1 MSADKILVI
10 GSEGQIGTVL
20 SHALRDTYGIA
31 NVITSDINQPRN
43 SVIGYFEK
51 LNILDGERLLAI
63 VKKHKITQ
71 IYHLAALLS
80 AKGEQ
85 NPRQTW
91 DVNMNGLFNV
101 LEVAR
106 QENLDKVYFPSSIAV
121 FGGQTPKKATPQFTV
136 LQPETMYGITKE
148 VGEHLAQ
155 YYFKKFNLDVR
166 SLRYPGL
173 ISYQSLPGGGT
184 TDYAVDIFHKAV
196 AGEAYECFLERDTH
210 LPMMYM
216 PDAIRATIELMNA
229 PLEKISMHYGYNV
242 RAMSFS
248 AEELAAEITKHIP
261 DFKIT
266 YKPDFRQQIAESWVE
281 SMDDTYARNDW
292 GWQEE
297 YDLPAMVEDM
307 IVNLK
312 RIKNR
317 GSSEYDEK
325 MFL

>member
-1 MSADKILVI
+1 MRTEKILLI

-20 SHALRDTYGIA
+20 SNSLREVYGIP
-31 NVITSDINQPRN
+31 NVITSDLNNPRT

-51 LNILDGERLLAI
+51 LDVLDGKRLLEI
-63 VKKHKITQ
+63 VKKHNITQ

-80 AKGEQ
+80 ARGEQ

-91 DVNMNGLFNV
+91 DVNMNGLLNV

-106 QENLDKVYFPSSIAV
+106 QEKLHKVYFPSSIAV

-148 VGEHLAQ
+148 VGEHLSQ
-155 YYFKKFNLDVR
+155 YYFHKFGLDVR

-184 TDYAVDIFHKAV
+184 TDYAVDIFHKAI
-196 AGEAYECFLERDTH
+196 AGESYECFLESDTR

-216 PDAIRATIELMNA
+216 PDAIRATLELMNA
-229 PLEKISMHYGYNV
+229 PVEKISMHYGYNI
-242 RAMSFS
+242 RAMSFTP
-248 AEELAAEITKHIP
+248 EELASEIQKHIP

-281 SMDDTYARNDW
+281 SMDDSYARNDW
-292 GWQEE
+292 GWQEQ
-297 YDLPAMVEDM
+297 YDMAAMVKDM

-312 RIKNR
+312 KMKQR
-317 GSSEYDEK
+317 GAYDEK

>member
-20 SHALRDTYGIA
+20 SQALRETYGVA
-31 NVITSDINQPRN
+31 NVITSDPPRN
-43 SVIGYFEK
+43 NTIGHFEQ
-51 LNILDGERLLAI
+51 LNVLDGDRLLEI
-63 VKKHKITQ
+63 VKKYKVTQ
-71 IYHLAALLS
+71 IYLLAALLS

-91 DVNMNGLFNV
+91 NVNMNGLFNV
-101 LEVAR
+101 LEIAR
-106 QENLDKVYFPSSIAV
+106 QENVRKVYFPSSIAV

-136 LQPETMYGITKE
+136 LQPKTMYGITKE

-155 YYFKKFNLDVR
+155 YYFTKFGLDVR

-173 ISYQSLPGGGT
+173 ISYQSMAGGGT

-196 AGEAYECFLERDTH
+196 AGLPFECFLERDTH

-216 PDAIRATIELMNA
+216 PDAIRATMELMEA
-229 PLEKISMHYGYNV
+229 PLHQISMHYGYNV

-248 AEELAAEITKHIP
+248 PEELAAEIQKHIP
-261 DFKIT
+261 TFKIN
-266 YKPDFRQQIAESWVE
+266 YKPDFRQEIAESWVE
-281 SMDDTYARNDW
+281 SMDDSYARNDW
-292 GWQEE
+292 GWQEQ
-297 YDLPAMVEDM
+297 YTLPAMVEDM

-312 RIKNR
+312 RIKNE
-317 GSSEYDEK
+317 GSSEYDEQL
-325 MFL
+325 FL

>member
-20 SHALRDTYGIA
+20 SHALREVHGVS
-31 NVITSDINQPRN
+31 NVVTSDLHLPR
-43 SVIGYFEK
+43 VERPGQFEQ
-51 LNILDGERLLAI
+51 LNVLDGERLLEI
-63 VKKHKITQ
+63 VKKHRITQ
-71 IYHLAALLS
+71 IYHLAAVLS

-91 DVNMNGLFNV
+91 DINMNGLFNI
-101 LEVAR
+101 LEIAR
-106 QENLDKVYFPSSIAV
+106 QEKLDKIYFPSSIAV

-136 LQPETMYGITKE
+136 LQPKTMYGITKE

-155 YYFKKFNLDVR
+155 YYFHKFGVDVR

-196 AGEAYECFLERDTH
+196 AGEPFECFLERDTY

-216 PDAIRATIELMNA
+216 PDAIRATLELMNA
-229 PLEKISMHYGYNV
+229 PLENLSMHYGYNV

-248 AEELAAEITKHIP
+248 PEELAQEIQRHIP
-261 DFKIT
+261 SFEIS

-281 SMDDTYARNDW
+281 SMDDSYARNDW
-292 GWQEE
+292 GWQEA

-307 IVNLK
+307 IVNLTA
-312 RIKNR
+312 IKN
-317 GSSEYDEK
+317 GEQK
-325 MFL
+325 KVG

>member
-1 MSADKILVI
+1 MPKDNILVI
-10 GSEGQIGTVL
+10 GSQGQIGTVL
-20 SHALRDTYGIA
+20 TEALRERYSSNQVIA
-31 NVITSDINQPRN
+31 SDINVPKQATNGP
-43 SVIGYFEK
+43 FEQ
-51 LNILDGERLLAI
+51 LNILDGDGLHHL
-63 VKKHKITQ
+63 VKKHNITQ

-91 DVNMNGLFNV
+91 NVNMNGLFNV

-155 YYFKKFNLDVR
+155 YYYKKFGVDVR

-196 AGEAYECFLERDTH
+196 AGEAFECFLERDTA

-216 PDAIRATIELMNA
+216 PDAIRATLELMEA
-229 PLEKISMHYGYNV
+229 PVEKLSMHYGYNV

-248 AEELAAEITKHIP
+248 PEDLAKEIQKHLP
-261 DFKIT
+261 DFKIS
-266 YKPDFRQQIAESWVE
+266 YHPDYRQQIAESWVE
-281 SMDDTYARNDW
+281 SMDDSYARNDW
-292 GWQEE
+292 GWQEK
-297 YDLPAMVEDM
+297 YDMAAMVKDM
-307 IVNLK
+307 LLHLK
-312 RIKNR
+312 P
-317 GSSEYDEK
+317 SLQD
-325 MFL
+325 

>member
-1 MSADKILVI
+1 MIDKSMPKDNILVI
-10 GSEGQIGTVL
+10 GSQGQIGTVL
-20 SHALRDTYGIA
+20 TEALRERYSIHQVIA
-31 NVITSDINQPRN
+31 SDINPPKQAPQ
-43 SVIGYFEK
+43 GPFEQ
-51 LNILDGERLLAI
+51 LDILDGEALHQL
-63 VKKHKITQ
+63 VKKHHITQ

-91 DVNMNGLFNV
+91 NVNMNGLFNV

-106 QENLDKVYFPSSIAV
+106 QEKLDKVYFPSSIAV

-155 YYFKKFNLDVR
+155 YYYKKFGVDVR

-196 AGEAYECFLERDTH
+196 AGETFECFLERDTM

-216 PDAIRATIELMNA
+216 PDAIRATLELMEA
-229 PLEKISMHYGYNV
+229 PVEQLSMHYGYNV

-248 AEELAAEITKHIP
+248 PEQLAQEIQKHLP
-261 DFKIT
+261 DFEIV
-266 YKPDFRQQIAESWVE
+266 YQPDYRQQIADSWVE
-281 SMDDTYARNDW
+281 SMDDSYARNDW

-307 IVNLK
+307 LLHLK
-312 RIKNR
+312 KQ
-317 GSSEYDEK
+317 K
-325 MFL
+325 A

>member
-1 MSADKILVI
+1 MPKDNILVI
-10 GSEGQIGTVL
+10 GSQGQIGTVL
-20 SHALRDTYGIA
+20 TEALRERYSSQQVIA
-31 NVITSDINQPRN
+31 SDINTPKN
-43 SVIGYFEK
+43 ATNGPFEQ
-51 LNILDGERLLAI
+51 LDILDGDALHHL
-63 VKKHKITQ
+63 VKKHNITQ

-91 DVNMNGLFNV
+91 NVNMNGLFNV

-106 QENLDKVYFPSSIAV
+106 QEELDKIYFPSSIAV

-155 YYFKKFNLDVR
+155 YYYKKFGVDVR

-196 AGEAYECFLERDTH
+196 AGESFECFLERDTI

-216 PDAIRATIELMNA
+216 PDAIRATLELMEA
-229 PLEKISMHYGYNV
+229 PVDKLSMHYGYNV

-248 AEELAAEITKHIP
+248 PEELANEIKKHLPDFEITYQP
-261 DFKIT
+261 D
-266 YKPDFRQQIAESWVE
+266 YRQQIAESWVE
-281 SMDDTYARNDW
+281 SMDDSYARNDW
-292 GWQEE
+292 GWKEE
-297 YDLPAMVEDM
+297 YDMSAMVKDM
-307 IVNLK
+307 LLHLK
-312 RIKNR
+312 
-317 GSSEYDEK
+317 
-325 MFL
+325 

>member
-20 SHALRDTYGIA
+20 SHALRESYGIP
-31 NVITSDINQPRN
+31 NVVTSDISSPRN
-43 SVIGYFEK
+43 SVIGHFEK
-51 LNILDGERLLAI
+51 LNILDGQKLFEI

-106 QENLDKVYFPSSIAV
+106 QEKLDKIYFPSSIAV

-155 YYFKKFNLDVR
+155 YYYKKFNVDVR
-166 SLRYPGL
+166 SIRYPGL

-196 AGEAYECFLERDTH
+196 AGEPYECFLDSDTH

-216 PDAIRATIELMNA
+216 PDAIRATLELMNA
-229 PLEKISMHYGYNV
+229 PADKLSMHYGYNV
-242 RAMSFS
+242 RSMSFS
-248 AEELAAEITKHIP
+248 PEELAAEIKKHIP
-261 DFKIT
+261 DFQIS
-266 YKPDFRQQIAESWVE
+266 YNPDFRQKIAESWVE
-281 SMDDTYARNDW
+281 SMNDSYARNDW
-292 GWQEE
+292 GWKEE
-297 YDLPAMVEDM
+297 FDLAAMTKDM
-307 IVNLK
+307 IHNLLK
-312 RIKNR
+312 IKNK
-317 GSSEYDEK
+317 GTSEYDEK

>member
-20 SHALRDTYGIA
+20 SHALRETYGIA
-31 NVITSDINQPRN
+31 NVITSDINPPRT
-43 SVIGYFEK
+43 SVIGHFEK
-51 LNILDGERLLAI
+51 LNILDGKRLFEI

-106 QENLDKVYFPSSIAV
+106 QEKLHKVYFPSSIAV

-155 YYFKKFNLDVR
+155 YYYKKFDVDVR

-184 TDYAVDIFHKAV
+184 TDYAVDIFHKAI
-196 AGEAYECFLERDTH
+196 AGEPFSCFLESDTH

-216 PDAIRATIELMNA
+216 PDAIRATMELMEA
-229 PLEKISMHYGYNV
+229 PVEKLSMHYGYNV

-248 AEELAAEITKHIP
+248 PEELAAEIKKHIP
-261 DFKIT
+261 DFQIS
-266 YKPDFRQQIAESWVE
+266 YAPDFRQQIAESWVE

-292 GWQEE
+292 GWQEQ
-297 YDLPAMVEDM
+297 YDLPTMVEDM

-312 RIKNR
+312 KIQTS
-317 GSSEYDEK
+317 GSADYDERK
-325 MFL
+325 YL

>member
-1 MSADKILVI
+1 MPADKILVI

-20 SHALRDTYGIA
+20 SHALRQVHGIA
-31 NVITSDINQPRN
+31 NVVTSDINPPRN

-51 LNILDGERLLAI
+51 LNILDGKKLHEI

-106 QENLDKVYFPSSIAV
+106 QEKLNKIFFPSSIAV
-121 FGGQTPKKATPQFTV
+121 FGGLSPKVDTPQHTI
-136 LQPETMYGITKE
+136 LQPQTMYGITKE
-148 VGEHLAQ
+148 VGEHLAS
-155 YYFKKFNLDVR
+155 YYFNKFGLDVR
-166 SLRYPGL
+166 SIRYPGL

-196 AGEAYECFLERDTH
+196 KGETFSCFLKPDTF

-216 PDAIRATIELMNA
+216 PDAIRATIELMQA
-229 PLEKISMHYGYNV
+229 PVEQLSMHYGYNV
-242 RAMSFS
+242 HAMRFS
-248 AEELAAEITKHIP
+248 PQQLVAAIQQHIP
-261 DFKIT
+261 AFEVS
-266 YKPDFRQQIAESWVE
+266 YQPDYRQDIAASWVE
-281 SMDDTYARNDW
+281 SMDDKAARTDW
-292 GWQEE
+292 GWKERF
-297 YDLPAMVEDM
+297 DLEAMTKDM
-307 IVNLK
+307 IENLK
-312 RIKNR
+312 KIQDK
-317 GSSEYDEK
+317 GTSEYDEK

>member
-1 MSADKILVI
+1 MRTEKILLI

-20 SHALRDTYGIA
+20 SNSLREVYGIP
-31 NVITSDINQPRN
+31 NVITSDLHNPRT

-51 LNILDGERLLAI
+51 LDVLDGKRLLEI
-63 VKKHKITQ
+63 VKKHNITQ

-80 AKGEQ
+80 ARGEQ

-91 DVNMNGLFNV
+91 DVNMNGLLNV

-106 QENLDKVYFPSSIAV
+106 QEKLHKVYFPSSIAV

-155 YYFKKFNLDVR
+155 YYFHKFGLDVR

-184 TDYAVDIFHKAV
+184 TDYAVDIFHKAI
-196 AGEAYECFLERDTH
+196 AGESYECFLENDTR

-216 PDAIRATIELMNA
+216 PDAIRATLELMNA
-229 PLEKISMHYGYNV
+229 PVEKISMHYGYNI
-242 RAMSFS
+242 RAMSFTP
-248 AEELAAEITKHIP
+248 EELATEIQKHIP

-281 SMDDTYARNDW
+281 SMDDSYARNDW
-292 GWQEE
+292 GWQEQ
-297 YDLPAMVEDM
+297 YDMAAMVKDM
-307 IVNLK
+307 LVNLK
-312 RIKNR
+312 KMKGR
-317 GSSEYDEK
+317 GAYDEK

>member
-1 MSADKILVI
+1 MPADTLLII
-10 GSEGQIGTVL
+10 GSQGQIGTVL
-20 SHALRDTYGIA
+20 TETLREIYGTDRVVA
-31 NVITSDINQPRN
+31 ADLNMPQHPVEGP
-43 SVIGYFEK
+43 FEQ
-51 LNILDGERLLAI
+51 LDVLDGSGLQSI

-91 DVNMNGLFNV
+91 TVNMDGLFNV
-101 LEVAR
+101 LEIAR
-106 QENLDKVYFPSSIAV
+106 QEQLNKVYFPSSIAV

-148 VGEHLAQ
+148 VGEHLAN
-155 YYFKKFNLDVR
+155 YYFQKYGIDVR

-196 AGEAYECFLERDTH
+196 ASEPFECFLERDTI

-216 PDAIRATIELMNA
+216 PDAIRATIELMEA
-229 PLEKISMHYGYNV
+229 PAEQLSLHYGYNV

-248 AEELAAEITKHIP
+248 PEELAAEIKKHIP
-261 DFKIT
+261 NFQIN
-266 YKPDFRQQIAESWVE
+266 YQPDYRQKIAESWVE
-281 SMDDTYARNDW
+281 SMDDSYARNDW

-297 YDLPAMVEDM
+297 YDLKAMVNDM
-307 IVNLK
+307 IWHLYNK
-312 RIKNR
+312 
-317 GSSEYDEK
+317 EEK
-325 MFL
+325 ALV